1 VNLRSTYARG
11 RARRAAL
18 VCLVLALAPS
28 CGGED
33 TTRVELALDFPT
45 ESAEAR
51 IGTVHLWVLRA
62 KVEEAPTCNALVVED
77 SLPYD
82 VAFDRPFDDVFDY
95 PPAEGEALAAP
106 GIANGT
112 YLVYVEAV
120 DLLGTAQLAGCATA
134 ELDGGTAAVTLVL
147 RQPGTNDCSDPAVEN
162 GDLCDDRDFCTVN
175 DECRSGECVRGQDRN
190 CDLVAD
196 QCNSAACDPG
206 IGCVASPFPDA
217 TPCTTGDV
225 CEENSSCVSGRCEGV
240 PKDCSEVPECYV
252 GACDMFSGICEQIPQ
267 SGIECDDGDACTMS
281 SMCSFGSCTGG
292 VPLDA
297 DGDGN
302 RPVSCG
308 GDDCNDDAAEEDP
321 DNLDEIGLCGD
332 GFDNDCDGCEGTAG
346 NDSDCGGTETGP
358 DCTNGAGVDDDCDG
372 CANANDSDC
381 GGTEVQCAA
390 AGDDDC
396 DGCLN
401 AQDVDCGG
409 TETLAE
415 CGNGLDDDCD
425 GTPDDDCP

>member
-1 VNLRSTYARG
+1 LRSTSARG
-11 RARRAAL
+11 PIRRGAL
-18 VCLVLALAPS
+18 VCLVLALVPA

-62 KVEEAPTCNALVVED
+62 KVEEAPTCNALMIED
-77 SLPYD
+77 ALPYD
-82 VAFDRPFDDVFDY
+82 VAFERPFDNVFDY
-95 PPAEGEALAAP
+95 PPGEEGALAAP

-112 YLVYVEAV
+112 YLIYVEAV
-120 DLLGTAQLAGCATA
+120 DLVGQAQLAGCAIA
-134 ELDGGTAAVTLVL
+134 ELDGGTSSVALVL
-147 RQPGTNDCSDPAVEN
+147 RQPGTNDCSDPTVEN

-175 DECRSGECVRGQDRN
+175 DECRNGECVRGQDRN

-196 QCNSAACDPG
+196 SCNSASCDPG
-206 IGCVASPFPDA
+206 IGCVADPFPDA

-225 CEENSSCVSGRCEGV
+225 CEENSTCASGRCEGV
-240 PKDCSEVPECYV
+240 PKDCSDVPECYV
-252 GACDMFSGICEQIPQ
+252 GACDNVSGLCEQIPQ
-267 SGIECDDGDACTMS
+267 SGITCDDGDACTMA
-281 SMCSFGSCTGG
+281 SMCSLGSCGGG

-297 DGDGN
+297 DGDGHG
-302 RPVSCG
+302 PESCG
-308 GDDCNDDAAEEDP
+308 GNDCNDDAPEENP
-321 DNLDEIGLCGD
+321 DNTDEIGLCGD

-372 CANANDSDC
+372 CANGNDSDC
-381 GGTEVQCAA
+381 GGTELNCATG
-390 AGDDDC
+390 GDDDC

-409 TETLAE
+409 TEAGPE

-425 GTPDDDCP
+425 GTPDDGCV